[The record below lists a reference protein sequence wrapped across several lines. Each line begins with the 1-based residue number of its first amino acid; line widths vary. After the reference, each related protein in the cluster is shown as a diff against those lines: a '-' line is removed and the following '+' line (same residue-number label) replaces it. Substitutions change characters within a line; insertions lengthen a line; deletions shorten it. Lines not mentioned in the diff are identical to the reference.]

1 MLEENQNNQYE
12 AMVDLVSPYFPE
24 QPGMA
29 VNALTDVVG
38 PHYAQVLFTLI
49 WRALQLKSAND
60 LQYTVTYLTFEG
72 RFSMN

>member
-1 MLEENQNNQYE
+1 MLEDNQNDQYE

-29 VNALTDVVG
+29 LSTLIDVVG
-38 PHYAQVLFTLI
+38 THYAQVLLTLI

-60 LQYTVTYLTFEG
+60 LQYAVPYLTFEG